1 MRILIIAGAGLIG
14 SAIVRRLLDRGHA
27 VTAVDRVGPSRLP
40 PGVASLTLDRRDFA
54 SFEAAVAGSGPWDA
68 VIDMICFR
76 PDEAESAVRAVR
88 GNTAH
93 YIMTST
99 IDVYRKP
106 ASRYPYTE
114 AEGFGGLGEYARNKV
129 ACERVL
135 WAAHEKG
142 DLPLTVIRPGATYGV
157 GHGPVHILGARFY
170 ADRLRR
176 GKPIVV
182 HGDGSSFWP
191 SCYVDDTARAFEGAV
206 DNVATI
212 GRAYHVTG
220 EEWVTW
226 DQHHRIVAEAIGA
239 PPPTL
244 VHIPTDMLA
253 RLAPDRTDWVVDNF
267 QFNNLFDNSAA
278 HADLGFRATVPL
290 REGAARW
297 YAALEAAG
305 GSRGQRPRPL
315 RGSTHRA
322 MVAPCGR
329 CHERGDRFA
338 VMGESTR
345 RLLGAGWP
353 RQGSVSVAGPGGP
366 GRADRAG
373 PR

>member
-40 PGVASLTLDRRDFA
+40 PGVASLTVDRRDFA

-88 GNTAH
+88 GHTAH

-114 AEGFGGLGEYARNKV
+114 AEGFGGLGEYARGKV
-129 ACERVL
+129 ACERIL
-135 WAAHEKG
+135 WAAHEQG

-191 SCYVDDTARAFEGAV
+191 SCYVDDTAGAFEGAV

-244 VHIPTDMLA
+244 VHIPTDVLA

-267 QFNNLFDNSAA
+267 RFNNLFDNSAA
-278 HADLGFRATVPL
+278 HRDLGFQTTVPL

-305 GSRGQRPRPL
+305 GIEDSDLDPFEDRLIALWSRHVDAATSEAIDSL
-315 RGSTHRA
+315 
-322 MVAPCGR
+322 
-329 CHERGDRFA
+329 
-338 VMGESTR
+338 
-345 RLLGAGWP
+345 
-353 RQGSVSVAGPGGP
+353 
-366 GRADRAG
+366 
-373 PR
+373 